1 METLGF
7 DETSSWMLY
16 DENLQKFFN
25 FLENNI
31 THENILTSEEVQ
43 MANDLESRNA
53 LIPEDE
59 CNEIISELSQKF
71 DGIFNENIDNE
82 ITSLEREIRD
92 LRKAQEM
99 YKEVNLE
106 MKQSLEAMQP
116 RISSMEMEIIDLET
130 FEMRSQEK
138 CFALGNQLQEA
149 QKENKK
155 LSNEA
160 EDCFSRMVRF
170 LFQRM
175 RMEKQ

>member
-16 DENLQKFFN
+16 DENLQRFFS

-31 THENILTSEEVQ
+31 THENILTSQEVEI
-43 MANDLESRNA
+43 ANDLESRNA
-53 LIPEDE
+53 LLLEE
-59 CNEIISELSQKF
+59 SCNEIISELSQKF

-82 ITSLEREIRD
+82 ITALEREIRD
-92 LRKAQEM
+92 LRKAEEM

-106 MKQSLEAMQP
+106 IKQNLEAVQP
-116 RISSMEMEIIDLET
+116 RISNIEMKIIDLET
-130 FEMRSQEK
+130 VEKQAQEK
-138 CFALGNQLQEA
+138 CIALGTKLQEA

-160 EDCFSRMVRF
+160 EDCFSRMVRVI
-170 LFQRM
+170 FQID
-175 RMEKQ
+175 